1 MDESNY
7 LRAKAAQCRRLA
19 KSVTDEATTAA
30 LEEMAEEFERRA
42 AAIEA
47 GDANN

>member
-1 MDESNY
+1 MDEASY

-19 KSVTDEATTAA
+19 RSVSDEATVTA
-30 LEEMAEEFERRA
+30 LEEMAGELERRA

-47 GDANN
+47 GEG